1 MVFKPVGRGASLV
14 DTVVEQ
20 VQHLIS
26 QGHLESGDRLPK
38 EDELVTQL
46 GVSRTVLRE
55 ALSRLEATGLVTIQR
70 GRGMFVA
77 EPDGV
82 ASCARLLRNA
92 MTLTGKDL
100 AQFMEFRRV
109 IEVEGARRAAEL
121 ARPEDVA
128 ELKALVLEMNREDQD
143 FIESVRLDFK
153 FHLKIVEIAGNQ
165 LMHSALGVIQEFI
178 MTAMVKTT
186 PNPRDYDFS
195 RKAHMDLAEAIGS
208 GNPDV
213 AEKAARAHMALSE
226 TSMKEREAKPAKTPK
241 KRST

>member
-1 MVFKPVGRGASLV
+1 MVFKAVGRGTSLV

-20 VQHLIS
+20 VHHLIS
-26 QGHLESGDRLPK
+26 EGHLESGDRLPK
-38 EDELVTQL
+38 EEELVTQL

-77 EPDGV
+77 EPSDV

-100 AQFMEFRRV
+100 AQFMEFRRI
-109 IEVEGARRAAEL
+109 IECQAARRAARL
-121 ARPEDVA
+121 ARPQDLA
-128 ELKALVLEMNREDQD
+128 ELEALCLEMNREDQD
-143 FIESVRLDFK
+143 YIESVRLDFK
-153 FHLKIVEIAGNQ
+153 FHLKIVEISGNQ

-186 PNPRDYDFS
+186 PNPRDYDRS
-195 RKAHMDLAEAIGS
+195 REFHLKVVDAIRS
-208 GNPDV
+208 GDPDV
-213 AEKAARAHMALSE
+213 AEKAARAHMDLSE
-226 TSMKEREAKPAKTPK
+226 NSMMEREEKLPKPS

>member
-1 MVFKPVGRGASLV
+1 MVFKPVGRGVSLV

-20 VQHLIS
+20 VQHLIAD
-26 QGHLESGDRLPK
+26 GHLESGDRLPK

-55 ALSRLEATGLVTIQR
+55 ALGRLEATGLVTIQR

-92 MTLTGKDL
+92 MALTGRDL
-100 AQFMEFRRV
+100 AQFMEFRRI
-109 IEVEGARRAAEL
+109 IECQAARRAAEL
-121 ARPEDVA
+121 AQPQEIA
-128 ELKALVLEMNREDQD
+128 ELRALVLEMNRQDQE

-153 FHLKIVEIAGNQ
+153 FHLRIAEISGNQ
-165 LMHSALGVIQEFI
+165 LMQSALGVIQEFI

-186 PNPRDYDFS
+186 PNPRDYDYS
-195 RKAHMDLAEAIGS
+195 RKVHLELVDAIAS
-208 GNPDV
+208 GDPDM

-226 TSMKEREAKPAKTPK
+226 NSMKEREAKPAKPS

>member
-1 MVFKPVGRGASLV
+1 MVFKPVGRGHSLV

-20 VQHLIS
+20 VQHLIAD
-26 QGHLESGDRLPK
+26 GHLESGDRLPK

-77 EPDGV
+77 EPSDV

-92 MTLTGKDL
+92 MTLTGRDL
-100 AQFMEFRRV
+100 SQFMEFRRV
-109 IEVEGARRAAEL
+109 IEVQAARRAAEH
-121 ARPEDVA
+121 ARPEDIA
-128 ELKALVLEMNREDQD
+128 ELKAMVLEMNREDQD

-153 FHLKIVEIAGNQ
+153 FHLKIVEISGNE

-186 PNPRDYDFS
+186 PNPRDFDYS
-195 RKAHMDLAEAIGS
+195 RKVHLELAEAIGS
-208 GNPDV
+208 GDPDV
-213 AEKAARAHMALSE
+213 AEKAARGHMQLSE
-226 TSMKEREAKPAKTPK
+226 NSMEEREGKPTKPSK
-241 KRST
+241 KRTT